1 MTAAGGVGFTPGPWT
16 FVPAGGTREYGD
28 DRTDMGRFTGAD
40 GTTVCEF
47 GDETTYYPS
56 NGFPP
61 NEADARLIAAA
72 PDLLDALSPLAA
84 MYQPDAVGYM
94 GDEHPDHDF
103 IFAVNGKGLRLGDL
117 RRAVAAIAK
126 ATSQDAALSRA
137 RGG

>member
-1 MTAAGGVGFTPGPWT
+1 MTAAAAGGVGFTPGPWT

-47 GDETTYYPS
+47 GDETTYYPI

-72 PDLLDALSPLAA
+72 PELLEALLPFSALDLRPDGFDKRDDS
-84 MYQPDAVGYM
+84 QPVYARENSVITVG
-94 GDEHPDHDF
+94 D
-103 IFAVNGKGLRLGDL
+103 V

-126 ATSQDAALSRA
+126 ATTP
-137 RGG
+137 